1 MTRMRTYVRMA
12 AYGFTVTE
20 HDSARPWIV
29 VGREHRTVELD
40 DGVVFFDW
48 ARERWPRPRWSFEL
62 DPWQLAPEW
71 SGSAKSP

>member
-1 MTRMRTYVRMA
+1 MP

-29 VGREHRTVELD
+29 VGREHRTVELGE
-40 DGVVFFDW
+40 GVVFFDW
-48 ARERWPRPRWSFEL
+48 AREWWPRPRWSIEL

-71 SGSAKSP
+71 SGRAKSP